1 MQREKKHEEREEAA
15 RQRKLLE
22 SPHPD
27 WQSIVEPKRTSKPPV
42 PPPPAPVDASD
53 GTIVVPTSLASL
65 AVVDFTPTEIG
76 QQALWALDL
85 LTALDFNVSQM
96 KLHKLKYLLEE
107 IRLDPDG
114 KDLGEALIVTRRLRL
129 IRWDQI
135 GLPPGSSSS
144 SPAAPTKAANKAD
157 PRIIMK

>member
-15 RQRKLLE
+15 RQQKLLE
-22 SPHPD
+22 SPHSD
-27 WQSIVEPKRTSKPPV
+27 WQSIVKPKRTSKSPA

-85 LTALDFNVSQM
+85 LTTLDFNVSQM

-114 KDLGEALIVTRRLRL
+114 KELGEALIVTRRLRL

-144 SPAAPTKAANKAD
+144 SPASLTKAANKAD